1 MRKPVWKGYRQY
13 SSNYRAFWKRQWKR
27 SVVAK
32 DMGNAGGTQ
41 QLGEPGMELEQAHE
55 HTEGPTE

>member
-1 MRKPVWKGYRQY
+1 
-13 SSNYRAFWKRQWKR
+13 
-27 SVVAK
+27 
-32 DMGNAGGTQ
+32 MGNAGGTQ